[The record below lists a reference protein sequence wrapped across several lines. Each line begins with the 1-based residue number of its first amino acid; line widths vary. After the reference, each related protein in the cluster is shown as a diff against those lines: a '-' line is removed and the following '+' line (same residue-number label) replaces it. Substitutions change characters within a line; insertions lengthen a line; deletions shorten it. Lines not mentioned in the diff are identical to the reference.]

1 MSEQYD
7 NRGKVA
13 IWKHLNQSNNLS
25 APILKGTIYA
35 HRDIRE
41 GEEIEVSLWKFDSA
55 NPKAPVLT
63 GEIQDKYV
71 KEQHVSS
78 VPLGDDEDLPF

>member
-35 HRDIRE
+35 HRDIKE
-41 GEEIEVSLWKFDSA
+41 GERLDISLWRSESSS
-55 NPKAPVLT
+55 NNAPVLT
-63 GEIQDKYV
+63 GKIQDKFV
-71 KEQHVSS
+71 KEPQVSS
-78 VPLGDDEDLPF
+78 FPLGDDEDLPF

>member
-63 GEIQDKYV
+63 GKIQDKFV
-71 KEQHVSS
+71 KDQQTSS
-78 VPLGDDEDLPF
+78 VPLGEEEDLPF